1 MVQLN
6 EKGYE
11 KMPDNIFTDLDAN
24 VAQLNALMEVIKEI
38 TKPLPLVE
46 SYELG
51 ARVIIKKLQNRLDD
65 CNVLDDSDL
74 VDLLTDA
81 IAELK
86 YLVERLR
93 LLCREIDNMPKA
105 GN

>member
-11 KMPDNIFTDLDAN
+11 KMTDNVFTDLDAN

-38 TKPLPLVE
+38 TKPLSVVE
-46 SYELG
+46 QHELG
-51 ARVIIKKLQNRLDD
+51 ARRVIRELQSRLDN

-74 VDLLTDA
+74 VDLLNQAIDEIKFLMA
-81 IAELK
+81 IAKNLYVELG
-86 YLVERLR
+86 R
-93 LLCREIDNMPKA
+93 
-105 GN
+105 

>member
-11 KMPDNIFTDLDAN
+11 KMPDNVFTDLDAN

-38 TKPLPLVE
+38 TKPIPLVE
-46 SYELG
+46 MHELG
-51 ARVIIKKLQNRLDD
+51 ARRVINELQKRLGN

-74 VDLLTDA
+74 VDLLNEAIDEIKFLMA
-81 IAELK
+81 IAKNLYAELG
-86 YLVERLR
+86 R
-93 LLCREIDNMPKA
+93 
-105 GN
+105 

>member
-11 KMPDNIFTDLDAN
+11 KMPDNVFTDLDAN

-38 TKPLPLVE
+38 TRPLPLLE
-46 SYELG
+46 THEMG
-51 ARVIIKKLQNRLDD
+51 ARIVIKKLQDHLND

-74 VDLLTDA
+74 VDLLNEA

-86 YLVERLR
+86 YLVRRVR
-93 LLCREIDNMPKA
+93 LLWTEIDNITKA
-105 GN
+105 GR

>member
-11 KMPDNIFTDLDAN
+11 KMTDNVFTDLDAN

-38 TKPLPLVE
+38 TKPLSVVE
-46 SYELG
+46 MHELG
-51 ARVIIKKLQNRLDD
+51 ARRVIKELQSRLDN

-74 VDLLTDA
+74 VDLLNNAIDEIKFLMA
-81 IAELK
+81 IAKNLSFELG
-86 YLVERLR
+86 R
-93 LLCREIDNMPKA
+93 
-105 GN
+105 

>member
-46 SYELG
+46 MHEIG
-51 ARVIIKKLQNRLDD
+51 ARQIIKKLQGRLNN

-74 VDLLTDA
+74 VDLLNET
-81 IAELK
+81 ITELK
-86 YLVERLR
+86 YLIRRVR
-93 LLCREIDNMPKA
+93 LLWQEIDKISKA
-105 GN
+105 GS